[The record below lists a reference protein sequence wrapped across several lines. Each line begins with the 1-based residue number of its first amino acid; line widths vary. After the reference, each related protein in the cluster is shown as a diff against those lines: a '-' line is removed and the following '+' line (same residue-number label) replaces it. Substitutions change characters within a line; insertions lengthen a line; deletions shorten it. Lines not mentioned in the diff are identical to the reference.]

1 MNTRSTVA
9 LLGGQGSG
17 KTTYLGAIV
26 RALETDDLSNLRL
39 SSFPDDATAYDRLS
53 EPLLE
58 GEYPQRTKAERHVL
72 ELPLRVTRGGRVE
85 EISLNMGDYDGEE
98 IERLFKDRMQG
109 FSPEWRAR
117 SGARGLLLF
126 IRPAALMP
134 LPRLQVHELPT
145 DRERMLAL
153 KANKEQKPRARTRKK
168 SDPEAAFGPGIQG
181 QSRSPRVAAPDEPV
195 RVPTVLAV
203 VELLQF
209 LRHERGL
216 APGERPSRGE
226 MRIAL
231 LASAWDA
238 VDSVWQRKGPA
249 ELFRERAPLLDD
261 FLWSN
266 YHPEDLLHFGLSSTG
281 GDLADRRHQEQY
293 REDPHGFTVW
303 SDASG
308 RILRT
313 RNLALPIEW
322 ALFGDEA
329 LAGNDFELLQS

>member
-1 MNTRSTVA
+1 
-9 LLGGQGSG
+9 
-17 KTTYLGAIV
+17 
-26 RALETDDLSNLRL
+26 
-39 SSFPDDATAYDRLS
+39 
-53 EPLLE
+53 
-58 GEYPQRTKAERHVL
+58 
-72 ELPLRVTRGGRVE
+72 
-85 EISLNMGDYDGEE
+85 
-98 IERLFKDRMQG
+98 
-109 FSPEWRAR
+109 
-117 SGARGLLLF
+117 LLF

-134 LPRLQVHELPT
+134 LPRLRGHELPT
-145 DRERMLAL
+145 DRERLLAL
-153 KANKEQKPRARTRKK
+153 KTSKEQKPRARTRKK
-168 SDPEAAFGPGIQG
+168 ADPESAFGPGIQD

-195 RVPTVLAV
+195 RIPTALAI

-216 APGERPSRGE
+216 APGERPIRGE

-238 VDSVWQRKGPA
+238 VDPVWQRKGPA

-266 YHPEDLLHFGLSSTG
+266 YRPEDILHFGLSSTA
-281 GDLADRRHQEQY
+281 GDLSDQRYREQY
-293 REDPHGFTVW
+293 REDPHGFVIW

-308 RILRT
+308 RTLRT

-329 LAGNDFELLQS
+329 FAGNDVTIVQS

>member
-1 MNTRSTVA
+1 
-9 LLGGQGSG
+9 
-17 KTTYLGAIV
+17 
-26 RALETDDLSNLRL
+26 
-39 SSFPDDATAYDRLS
+39 
-53 EPLLE
+53 
-58 GEYPQRTKAERHVL
+58 
-72 ELPLRVTRGGRVE
+72 
-85 EISLNMGDYDGEE
+85 MGDYDGEE
-98 IERLFKDRMQG
+98 VERLFKDRMQG

-126 IRPAALMP
+126 VRPTAMMP
-134 LPRLQVHELPT
+134 LPRLRVDELPT

-168 SDPEAAFGPGIQG
+168 ADPEAAFGPGIQD
-181 QSRSPRVAAPDEPV
+181 QSRHPRVAAPDEPV

-216 APGERPSRGE
+216 APGERSSRGE

-238 VDSVWQRKGPA
+238 VDPVWQRSGPA
-249 ELFRERAPLLDD
+249 VLFRERAPLLDD

-266 YHPEDLLHFGLSSTG
+266 YHPEDLLHFGLSSTA
-281 GDLADRRHQEQY
+281 GDLSDKRYREQY
-293 REDPHGFTVW
+293 REDPHGFVVW

-329 LAGNDFELLQS
+329 LTGNDFELVHS